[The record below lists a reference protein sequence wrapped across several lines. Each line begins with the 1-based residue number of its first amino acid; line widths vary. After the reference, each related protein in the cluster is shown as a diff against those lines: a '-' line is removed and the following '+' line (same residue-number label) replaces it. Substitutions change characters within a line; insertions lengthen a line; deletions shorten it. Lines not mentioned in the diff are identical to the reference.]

1 MDMKYHHPDT
11 SIATIIGPDQTSWL
25 GDLTIHVLFEGETVA
40 VIKGQKSAQ
49 FEIDQDT
56 RFVVRTVNTAFPIL
70 EVTVAVLLSRP
81 TTIKLFVLG
90 GSKENAKL
98 VAKTTYGEYYSK
110 RK

>member
-11 SIATIIGPDQTSWL
+11 SIATIIGPEQTTWV
-25 GDLTIHVLFEGETVA
+25 GDLTLHVLLEGENIA

-56 RFVVRTVNTAFPIL
+56 RFTIRTVNTAFPVL
-70 EVTVAVLLSRP
+70 EVEVAALLSRP
-81 TTIKLFVLG
+81 TTIKLYVIG